1 MIENPWKG
9 LVSYEEADTDKYQ
22 FCGRTEAIG
31 KFYSLITNNLISTL
45 YGRTGCGKT
54 SMLRAGIFPL
64 LRQESFFPVECRSS
78 LRRKG
83 ESFADYMIKQIEE
96 EIDKLGFW
104 YIKSNI
110 PVDHVGDDDK
120 YKLWKYFY
128 GRVFKD
134 SEGKIVFPVIV
145 LDQFEEILINAKDD
159 SLKFLEQIHILV
171 GDDLL
176 LPDDCY
182 ANFRISISLRED
194 YLYLL
199 EDTLESKKLYSL
211 RENRM
216 RLAPLSR
223 KEAREVISLGDD
235 FMIPEDKEDIYREI
249 LSLSDN
255 KRGHIST
262 NMLSLIC
269 SQIYQLYDS
278 DRSHGKLS
286 SQDVKILAKD
296 PLKDFYLSS
305 IKDINEDTV
314 KYIEEVLVDYG
325 RRRLIPIEDFKAHV
339 PDEKEQE
346 KLTTGTTK
354 ILQVLVAS
362 DNECI
367 EIIHDTLA
375 RTIFRVSI
383 NRSKLS
389 IGQKCFL
396 IAESIL
402 VPLLL
407 GCFAL
412 NMFIPHTD
420 ASCFYVII
428 LALLLFFNWALS
440 ISSHGNKNISN
451 WVYLI
456 LLIISIIL
464 SSVCFVESSTDN
476 NFFFYAN
483 IIVVLYAW
491 IIPIVNLVRKS
502 SNGSKIDL
510 RESLKYIIN
519 FKCLNDNKELYNASV
534 IPFGFSAVITTGY
547 ISGFFLNTYALLL
560 LPICSAICYYLIDKH
575 FDKTVQ
581 IKQIRL
587 DLIVLICLSGF
598 FIYAQHNVHLLKLGT
613 YVVLGC
619 MLFGAIATTQRA
631 TEILGKQKIQKAVLQ
646 FATCS
651 LLPFLFLGYNP
662 FRADLDGYA
671 RVFNQPKM
679 ISDVILPMIT
689 VRNADGLYGL
699 ADRSQMIFNA
709 DFKKINSIS
718 YDSDISLPKSDKLI
732 VCLEHKIIAP
742 FLSLK
747 DSKSKQNFEITLYTT
762 SGSYNWSSRHLSR
775 SYSTYLKDRI
785 KSLESSKFAEWT
797 EEEFAE
803 IAELSAAYMTRGESD
818 DTSRAHSL
826 EVNYFLRRMLQA
838 EIYQTVEAGNFATT
852 PETCKDILD
861 YYTHSIQDPGYQGIY
876 TSDFKNTAD
885 ANTLLKE
892 RVHNYLKILEIDK
905 LDKTGNNLQ
914 KMSETDTAAHIDLLK
929 SYKTCPVQHKWVREV
944 LGNSDDMLYQS
955 RENFGKYVID
965 SIYIA
970 NYAAKEANDF
980 SYNISC
986 AWYNIFLGRFEDA
999 EKYAR
1004 KSIECQLSEDASTE
1018 GYTSNLGYTNLI
1030 TSLFLQNKFEDAQ
1043 RYLME
1048 NKNNIAYENNNG
1060 VYDLFPLQAVKYEL
1074 NVAEGVCQDIN
1085 HFMQNGIIKD
1095 STTQD
1100 FKKLRQILKEVSPMM
1115 NDGGHVC
1122 YPDGW
1127 RLWKVN
1133 GFYKLANENGSSLPT
1148 FHSID
1153 VNIRDSVAIC
1163 LMASGKYRY
1172 LDLKDM
1178 NFIGDEYDYAWH
1190 FSEGLASV
1198 EKDGLIGFINE
1209 SGEIVSSPQYK
1220 TEDWL
1225 KKDHFRLAFH
1235 NGKISITNEDLY
1247 YELIDKNGN
1256 KVWNGESFYYVKWN
1270 KNGLIVQ
1277 TSKDD
1282 EWNTA
1287 TPNEGYIRKT
1297 FNAEI
1302 DDIVVNPTDNDT
1314 IPIYNHYDIKR
1325 IKLKELVPDE
1335 DISGLWMSDRGILYL
1350 GKHTSDFM
1358 FVGCVGDQVT
1368 SGSYY
1373 LSLTDDDDSLINL
1386 IGPSSSEQY
1395 EITISTDLTSIE
1407 LYNFADFFKIKDL

>member
-64 LRQESFFPVECRSS
+64 LRQESFFPVECRAS

-83 ESFADYMIKQIEE
+83 EPFADYMIKQVEE

-104 YIKSNI
+104 YLKSNI

-128 GRVFKD
+128 GRIFRD

-159 SLKFLEQIHILV
+159 SLKFLEQIHILI

-235 FMIPEDKEDIYREI
+235 FMIPEDKEDIYKEI
-249 LSLSDN
+249 LRLSDN

-278 DRSHGKLS
+278 NRSHGKLS
-286 SQDVKILAKD
+286 LQDVKILAKD

-314 KYIEEVLVDYG
+314 KYIEEVLVDHG
-325 RRRLIPIEDFKAHV
+325 RRRLIAIEDFKANV
-339 PDEKEQE
+339 PDEKEQD

-407 GCFAL
+407 GCFTL
-412 NMFIPHTD
+412 NMFIPHTNT
-420 ASCFYVII
+420 SCFYVIT
-428 LALLLFFNWALS
+428 LALLLFSNWAFS

-451 WVYLI
+451 WIYLI
-456 LLIISIIL
+456 LLIINVIL
-464 SSVCFVESSTDN
+464 SSTCFIESSTDN
-476 NFFFYAN
+476 DFFFYAN
-483 IIVVLYAW
+483 IIAVLYAW

-502 SNGSKIDL
+502 SNGSKINL

-519 FKCLNDNKELYNASV
+519 FKCLNDNKELYNVSV
-534 IPFGFSAVITTGY
+534 IPLGLSTMATTGF
-547 ISGFFLNTYALLL
+547 ISGFFMNTYALLL
-560 LPICSAICYYLIDKH
+560 LPVCSAICYYLIH
-575 FDKTVQ
+575 RYFVRTVQ
-581 IKQIRL
+581 IKQIGL
-587 DLIVLICLSGF
+587 DLIVLIYLSGF
-598 FIYAQHNVHLLKLGT
+598 FIYAQHNVHLLKWGT
-613 YVVLGC
+613 YGVLGC
-619 MLFGAIATTQRA
+619 MLLGAIATTQRA
-631 TEILGKQKIQKAVLQ
+631 TEIPWKQKIKKAVLQ

-651 LLPFLFLGYNP
+651 FLPFLFLGYNP
-662 FRADLDGYA
+662 FRADLDGHA
-671 RVFNQPKM
+671 RVFNQPRKD
-679 ISDVILPMIT
+679 SSVTLPMIT
-689 VRNADGLYGL
+689 VRNTEGLYGL
-699 ADRSQMIFNA
+699 ADRSQMIFKA
-709 DFKKINSIS
+709 DFTKINDIS
-718 YDSDISLPKSDKLI
+718 YDSDISLSKSDKLI
-732 VCLEHKIIAP
+732 VYLEHKIIGP
-742 FLSLK
+742 FLSLE
-747 DSKSKQNFEITLYTT
+747 DSRSKQNFDITLNTT
-762 SGSYNWSSRHLSR
+762 SGTYNWSSRHLSR
-775 SYSTYLKDRI
+775 SYSTYLEDRI
-785 KSLESSKFAEWT
+785 KSLENSKFGEWT

-803 IAELSAAYMTRGESD
+803 IAELSAAYMTRGASG

-838 EIYQTVEAGNFATT
+838 EIYQTAVADSVATT

-861 YYTHSIQDPGYQGIY
+861 YYTHSIQDPRYQSY
-876 TSDFKNTAD
+876 YKSAD
-885 ANTLLKE
+885 ANTLLKQ
-892 RVHNYLKILEIDK
+892 RVQNYLKILETDK
-905 LDKTGNNLQ
+905 LGNNLQ
-914 KMSETDTAAHIDLLK
+914 KMSETDTTTLIAQLK
-929 SYKTCPVQHKWVREV
+929 SYKTYPVQHKWAQEV
-944 LGNSDDMLYQS
+944 LGNSADMLYQS

-970 NYAAKEANDF
+970 NFADKEANDF
-980 SYNISC
+980 SYNNSC
-986 AWYNIFLGRFEDA
+986 AWHNIFLGRFEEA

-1004 KSIECQLSEDASTE
+1004 KSIECQLSEDTLDE
-1018 GYTSNLGYTNLI
+1018 RYTGNLGYTNLI

-1043 RYLME
+1043 RYLKE
-1048 NKNNIAYENNNG
+1048 NKNNIIYKDDGKDVTDAYL
-1060 VYDLFPLQAVKYEL
+1060 LFPLKAVKYEF

-1095 STTQD
+1095 STTTD
-1100 FKKLRQILKEVSPMM
+1100 FKKLRQILKEASPIM
-1115 NDGGHVC
+1115 NDRGHIC

-1127 RLWKVN
+1127 ILWPGN
-1133 GFYKLANENGSSLPT
+1133 DYYKLTNENGRSLPT
-1148 FHSID
+1148 FRSID
-1153 VNIRDSVAIC
+1153 VNIRDSIAIC
-1163 LMASGKYRY
+1163 LMTSGKYRY

-1190 FSEGLASV
+1190 FSEGLACV
-1198 EKDGLIGFINE
+1198 EKEGLIGFINE
-1209 SGEIVSSPQYK
+1209 SGEIVSIPQYE

-1235 NGKISITNEDLY
+1235 NGKIAITNENLY

-1277 TSKDD
+1277 TSKDED
-1282 EWNTA
+1282 WNTA

-1325 IKLKELVPDE
+1325 IKLKELVPE
-1335 DISGLWMSDRGILYL
+1335 NDISGLWFSDRGILYL

-1358 FVGCVGDQVT
+1358 FVGDQVV

-1373 LSLTDDDDSLINL
+1373 LSLTDDDDSLIKL
-1386 IGPSSSEQY
+1386 IGPSTSYQY
-1395 EITISTDLTSIE
+1395 EIMIYTDFILIGDGNYT
-1407 LYNFADFFKIKDL
+1407 YFYKIMDLK